1 MSRTVTATASGSG
14 SANGILLRVAVL
26 DNAATV
32 QTGAATANSDAFTVP
47 DKAITPTATGSW
59 IYGALVQGASSTT
72 FTAVS
77 GTTFSANIADTTHG
91 AAYGTFRTTGT
102 TTSGTPV
109 TVGASAPT
117 VPSGEGNIALLEI
130 LAAGTLAEDATT
142 PAAVSTTAAKT
153 ITTASF
159 TPPAGTLLVAQVA
172 ADYSGSSTV
181 TMAVTDTG
189 GLSWAKAVADPI
201 GLTSVWIAQ
210 VPGAPAGHSFGAMAG
225 GFP

>member
-14 SANGILLRVAVL
+14 STNGILLRVAVL

-47 DKAITPTATGSW
+47 DKAITPTATGSL
-59 IYGALVQGASSTT
+59 IYGSLVQGASSST
-72 FTAVS
+72 FTAAS
-77 GTTFSANIADTTHG
+77 GTTFSANVSDTTHG
-91 AAYGTFRTTGT
+91 AAYGTFRTTST

-109 TVGASAPT
+109 TVGATAPT
-117 VPSGEGNIALLEI
+117 IPSGEGNIALLEI

-142 PAAVSTTAAKT
+142 PAAVSTTTAKT

-189 GLSWAKAVADPI
+189 GLSWAKVVADPI
-201 GLTSVWIAQ
+201 GLASVWIAQ
-210 VPGAPAGHSFGAMAG
+210 VPAAAGHAFGAMAG